1 MKKRVDIIEQ
11 NFDIVNVHD
20 RKKKPI
26 GSYRMEPFMETNKN
40 SARNYGSQ

>member
-1 MKKRVDIIEQ
+1 MKKRVDIVEQ
-11 NFDIVNVHD
+11 NFDIVNVND

-26 GSYRMEPFMETNKN
+26 GKYRMEPVMETIKN